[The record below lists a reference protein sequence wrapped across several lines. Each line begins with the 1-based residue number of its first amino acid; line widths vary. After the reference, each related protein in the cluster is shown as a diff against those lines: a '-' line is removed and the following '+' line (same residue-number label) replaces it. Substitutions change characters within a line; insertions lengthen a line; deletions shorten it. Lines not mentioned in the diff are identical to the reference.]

1 MKLYK
6 NFLTLSIL
14 TTGLYLTGCNHD
26 NIQNEK
32 LSSDIAVSS
41 PVSST
46 NTPST
51 SEQKILLENTTPI
64 DTDIN
69 QNAIAKIPKN
79 YHFVEAGYFTVGTY
93 AGSPPIAVMAP
104 DNKTVI
110 GTEAD
115 IARLIADSLGLK
127 LKLVVSSWEDWP
139 LGLSSGKYDAV
150 LANITVTKER
160 KEKFDFATYRQDVL
174 GIYVSDKSQVK
185 KIENADDIAGLKVI
199 VGAGTNQEKVLLTW
213 IEDNKK
219 KGLKPAQAL
228 YYNDNASASLA
239 LQSGRADA
247 ILGPNAIYAWQALN
261 GAKIHLAGLIKGGWP
276 RRADIAVTVKKG
288 SGLAEPIQIA
298 LNGVIQNGKYSQIL
312 DRWGVKTEAVSD
324 SEINPPGLGDQ

>member
-1 MKLYK
+1 MTLKFYK
-6 NFLTLSIL
+6 NILSVSI
-14 TTGLYLTGCNHD
+14 
-26 NIQNEK
+26 
-32 LSSDIAVSS
+32 IAVGLALVGCSNGHTDNNS
-41 PVSST
+41 A
-46 NTPST
+46 NTPTSSKPLT
-51 SEQKILLENTTPI
+51 SEQKVLLENMTPI
-64 DTDIN
+64 DTGVN
-69 QNAIAKIPKN
+69 QAAIAKIPKN
-79 YHFVEAGYFTVGTY
+79 YNFVNPGYLTIGTY
-93 AGSPPIAVMAP
+93 AGSPPIAVIAP

-110 GTEAD
+110 GTEVD

-127 LKLVVSSWEDWP
+127 LKVVVSSWEDWP
-139 LGLSSGKYDAV
+139 LGISSGKYDAV
-150 LANITVTKER
+150 LANVTVTKDR

-174 GIYVSDKSQVK
+174 GVYVPDNSPVK
-185 KIENADDIAGLKVI
+185 KIENADDIAGLKII

-247 ILGPNAIYAWQALN
+247 ILGPNAVYAWQALN

-288 SGLAEPIQIA
+288 SGLADPIQIA
-298 LNGVIQNGKYSQIL
+298 LHGVIQDGKYAQVL
-312 DRWGVKTEAVSD
+312 KRWGVQKEAVED
-324 SEINPPGLGDQ
+324 SEVNPPGLGDQ